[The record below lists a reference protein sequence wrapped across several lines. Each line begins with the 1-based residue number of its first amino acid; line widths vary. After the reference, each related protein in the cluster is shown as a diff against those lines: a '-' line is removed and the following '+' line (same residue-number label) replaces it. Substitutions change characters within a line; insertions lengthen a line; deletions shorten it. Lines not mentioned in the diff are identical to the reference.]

1 MPLLRIG
8 AARRDEREVPAGSPV
23 IAARSM
29 SIGYGRIPVVRGL
42 TFEVHPGE
50 VVCLLGANGAGK
62 STTLLGLAGEL
73 PALEGTVEWLGR
85 PTHSPLHIRAREGLA
100 YVPEERS
107 IIRGLT
113 VLENLKIGRGSVD
126 AALEYAPAL
135 ASLLKRPA
143 GLLSGGEQ
151 QMLTLARALA
161 AEPRLLLADELSLGL
176 APLMV
181 ERLLTAIKE
190 AASRGVAVLL
200 VEQHVQSALKVADR
214 AFVLRRGRISMSG
227 EARDLMGRIDEIEA
241 SYLAE
246 DPEDPEDPEET
257 SLHGA

>member
-1 MPLLRIG
+1 MPLLRLG
-8 AARRDEREVPAGSPV
+8 PARREATGVPAGSPV

-29 SIGYGRIPVVRGL
+29 SIGYGRIPVVREL
-42 TFEVHPGE
+42 TFEVHPGK

-62 STTLLGLAGEL
+62 TTTLLGLAGEL

-85 PTHSPLHIRAREGLA
+85 PTRSPLHVRAREGLS

-113 VLENLKIGRGSVD
+113 VLENLKIGRGSVG
-126 AALEYAPAL
+126 AALEYAPVL
-135 ASLLKRPA
+135 ANLLKRPA

-161 AEPRLLLADELSLGL
+161 AEPKLLLADELSLGL
-176 APLMV
+176 APLVV
-181 ERLLTAIKE
+181 ERLLAAVQE
-190 AASRGVAVLL
+190 AAKRGVAVLL
-200 VEQHVQSALKVADR
+200 VEQHVKSALTVADL
-214 AFVLRRGRISMSG
+214 AFVLRRGRIIMSG
-227 EARDLMGRIDEIEA
+227 EAHDLMGRIDEIEA

-246 DPEDPEDPEET
+246 DPEET
-257 SLHGA
+257 SLHSA

>member
-1 MPLLRIG
+1 MPLLRIDP
-8 AARRDEREVPAGSPV
+8 ARREATKGAAGSPV
-23 IAARSM
+23 IAARSV
-29 SIGYGRIPVVRGL
+29 SIGYGRIPVVREL
-42 TFEVHPGE
+42 TFEVRPGE

-62 STTLLGLAGEL
+62 TTTLLGLAGEL

-85 PTHSPLHIRAREGLA
+85 PAHSPLHVRAREGLS

-107 IIRGLT
+107 VIRGLT

-126 AALEYAPAL
+126 ASLEYAPAL

-161 AEPRLLLADELSLGL
+161 AEPKLLLADELSLGL
-176 APLMV
+176 APLIV
-181 ERLLTAIKE
+181 ERLLTAVKE
-190 AASRGVAVLL
+190 AARRGVAVVL
-200 VEQHVQSALKVADR
+200 VEQHVQSALAVADR
-214 AFVLRRGRISMSG
+214 AFVLRRGQITMSG
-227 EARDLMGRIDEIEA
+227 QANDLLGRIDEIEA

-246 DPEDPEDPEET
+246 D
-257 SLHGA
+257 HQGRRAVRNGH